1 MEINEN
7 YRLHQGAS
15 GGEIPSL
22 KTHCPPAT
30 EECVAN
36 VRFDLHSRRV
46 AATSSH
52 VRNGELRLSRNA
64 GPALKGREL

>member
-22 KTHCPPAT
+22 KLHCPPAT
-30 EECVAN
+30 EECVAS

-46 AATSSH
+46 AATSH
-52 VRNGELRLSRNA
+52 VRNGELRLSKNA

>member
-7 YRLHQGAS
+7 YQLHQGAS

-22 KTHCPPAT
+22 KPHCPPAT
-30 EECVAN
+30 EECVAS

-46 AATSSH
+46 AATLH
-52 VRNGELRLSRNA
+52 VRNGELRLSKDV

>member
-22 KTHCPPAT
+22 KPHCPPAT
-30 EECVAN
+30 EECIAS

-46 AATSSH
+46 AATSH
-52 VRNGELRLSRNA
+52 VRNGELRHSKNA
-64 GPALKGREL
+64 RPALKGREL

>member
-7 YRLHQGAS
+7 YQLPQGAS

-22 KTHCPPAT
+22 KPHCPPAT
-30 EECVAN
+30 EECVAS

-46 AATSSH
+46 AATSH
-52 VRNGELRLSRNA
+52 VRNGELRLSK
-64 GPALKGREL
+64 GPAFKGREL

>member
-15 GGEIPSL
+15 GGEIPFL
-22 KTHCPPAT
+22 KMHCPPAT

-46 AATSSH
+46 AATSH
-52 VRNGELRLSRNA
+52 VRNGELRLRKNA
-64 GPALKGREL
+64 RPALKGREL

>member
-30 EECVAN
+30 EECVAS
-36 VRFDLHSRRV
+36 VRFDLHSRRE
-46 AATSSH
+46 AATSH
-52 VRNGELRLSRNA
+52 VRNGELRSKNTR
-64 GPALKGREL
+64 PAFKGREL

>member
-22 KTHCPPAT
+22 KPHCPPAT
-30 EECVAN
+30 EECVAS
-36 VRFDLHSRRV
+36 VRFDLHSRRG
-46 AATSSH
+46 AATSQ
-52 VRNGELRLSRNA
+52 VRNGELKLSKNA

>member
-7 YRLHQGAS
+7 YRLPQGAS

-22 KTHCPPAT
+22 KLHCPPAT
-30 EECVAN
+30 EECIAN

-46 AATSSH
+46 AATSH
-52 VRNGELRLSRNA
+52 ARNGELRLSKNA
-64 GPALKGREL
+64 RPALKGREL

>member
-15 GGEIPSL
+15 DGEIPSL
-22 KTHCPPAT
+22 KLHCPPAT
-30 EECVAN
+30 EECVAS

-46 AATSSH
+46 ATTSH

>member
-22 KTHCPPAT
+22 KPYCPPAT
-30 EECVAN
+30 EECVAS
-36 VRFDLHSRRV
+36 VRFDLYSRRV
-46 AATSSH
+46 ATTSY
-52 VRNGELRLSRNA
+52 VRNSELRLSKNA
-64 GPALKGREL
+64 GPALKGREW

>member
-7 YRLHQGAS
+7 YQLHQGAS

-22 KTHCPPAT
+22 KPHCPPAT
-30 EECVAN
+30 EECVAS

-46 AATSSH
+46 AATSH
-52 VRNGELRLSRNA
+52 VSGELRLSKNA
-64 GPALKGREL
+64 RPALKGREL

>member
-7 YRLHQGAS
+7 YQLHQGAS

-22 KTHCPPAT
+22 KPHCPPAT
-30 EECVAN
+30 EECVVS

-46 AATSSH
+46 ATTSY
-52 VRNGELRLSRNA
+52 VRNGELRLSKNA